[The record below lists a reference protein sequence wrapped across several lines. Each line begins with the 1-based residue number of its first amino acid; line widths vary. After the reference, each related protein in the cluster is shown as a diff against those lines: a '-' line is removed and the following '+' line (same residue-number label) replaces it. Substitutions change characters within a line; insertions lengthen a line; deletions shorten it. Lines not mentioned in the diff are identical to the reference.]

1 MRPPQFRCELQVGAE
16 RLAAVCE
23 AHLLVGQR
31 QTRDWGAIGDSV
43 CDHDLS
49 AAKAAAM
56 TLLDAS

>member
-1 MRPPQFRCELQVGAE
+1 MRPPQSRCEPQAGAE

-23 AHLLVGQR
+23 AHLFLAQR

-56 TLLDAS
+56 TLLDTW